1 MHFRELIQPGTNY
14 EFVGKSRMFLTISAI
29 VAFLSLAM
37 LPINHYLRGSVLN
50 FSIDFKGGTD
60 IVLTFGK
67 PVKAH
72 EVREAMNHAGHK
84 QVEVSTFAFTDEKG
98 ALKDAYIVRMP

>member
-1 MHFRELIQPGTNY
+1 MSMHFRELIHPGTNY
-14 EFVGKSRMFLTISAI
+14 EFIGKSRMFLTISA
-29 VAFLSLAM
+29 VLTVLSLAM

-67 PVKAH
+67 PVAAGD
-72 EVREAMNHAGHK
+72 VRSAMKSAGHD
-84 QVEVSTFAFTDEKG
+84 QVEVSTFTFKDEAG
-98 ALKDAYIVRMP
+98 ADKDA